1 MTPRFRA
8 PDARGA
14 AAPPDVRS
22 PAPSAEPGVRR
33 LNANVPATLL
43 DEMVEEKRR
52 SGRDITELVK
62 LGWQLVKIALR
73 EQRQGRALAVVDADG
88 RIVKELVIPD

>member
-1 MTPRFRA
+1 M
-8 PDARGA
+8 
-14 AAPPDVRS
+14 
-22 PAPSAEPGVRR
+22 PGVRR

>member
-1 MTPRFRA
+1 MPRQRL
-8 PDARGA
+8 PDAD
-14 AAPPDVRS
+14 P
-22 PAPSAEPGVRR
+22 AEPGRSEDAGTRR
-33 LNANVPATLL
+33 LNANLPTAML

-73 EQRQGRALAVVDADG
+73 EQRQGNALAVVSADG
-88 RIVKELVIPD
+88 RILKELVIPD

>member
-1 MTPRFRA
+1 M
-8 PDARGA
+8 
-14 AAPPDVRS
+14 
-22 PAPSAEPGVRR
+22 RR